1 MTVTEILNIR
11 QNNNT
16 LSKLWHFCERFA
28 DTCVDYCI
36 AINTYC
42 LTKLRIDSAVV
53 YLSTSVMHVF
63 YAIEKTV
70 SCVKLRCSRAKS
82 PTTVPKDSFDLGCN
96 VYVQLQEKDLVVVDS
111 EEQSSLRKG
120 WHITKI
126 EGRDVGSATDQGL
139 TDEKTIVDFIRRL
152 GKTTTE
158 FDFGRVI
165 QYTTRYKTEEIEH
178 VESVLHPP
186 AKLF

>member
-1 MTVTEILNIR
+1 
-11 QNNNT
+11 
-16 LSKLWHFCERFA
+16 
-28 DTCVDYCI
+28 
-36 AINTYC
+36 
-42 LTKLRIDSAVV
+42 
-53 YLSTSVMHVF
+53 MHVF

-70 SCVKLRCSRAKS
+70 SCVKHRYSTAKS

-111 EEQSSLRKG
+111 KAEREIHPG
-120 WHITKI
+120 DYITKI
-126 EGRDVGSATDQGL
+126 EGIDVGSATGQGL
-139 TDEKTIVDFIRRL
+139 TNEKTIVDFIRRL

-165 QYTTRYKTEEIEH
+165 QYTIRDKTKEIEH
-178 VESVLHPP
+178 VRSAIHPP